1 MATDQQPEGPHP
13 PSAEIKSVRTAFRI
27 VEAMKTLDEPSVT
40 ELAAHTGLAKSTVHK
55 HLKTLQRANYVTK
68 DRDTYQ
74 LGARFLDLG
83 GYVREDRYGMGRIKQ
98 QIKELAEET
107 GQVAHFAVHEHGR
120 AIVLYR
126 ESGRRGV
133 PTRSRIGKRMYLHQT
148 AYGKAILAHLPEAE
162 IEAVVTEIGLPTAT
176 EHTIT
181 DRTGLLEE
189 LEEVRQRGYAVNDE
203 ESTTGLRAV
212 GAPVRTEDGTVFGA
226 CSIAGPEMRIDDSTV
241 DPLIRTTRQFEL
253 EMKYSR

>member
-1 MATDQQPEGPHP
+1 MATKQHSERRDPR
-13 PSAEIKSVRTAFRI
+13 PSEIKSVRTTFRI
-27 VEAMKTLDEPSVT
+27 IEAMKALDGPSVT
-40 ELAAHTGLAKSTVHK
+40 ELAEHTGLAKSTVHK
-55 HLKTLQRANYVTK
+55 HLKTLQLANYVTK
-68 DRDTYQ
+68 AGGTYQ

-83 GYVREDRYGMGRIKQ
+83 GYVREDRYGVGRIKQ
-98 QIKELAEET
+98 QIKDLAEET

-126 ESGRRGV
+126 ESGRQGV

-148 AYGKAILAHLPEAE
+148 AYGKAILAHLPEEE
-162 IEAVVTEIGLPTAT
+162 IEEVVTDIGLPTAT

-181 DRTGLLEE
+181 DRSGLLEE
-189 LEEVRQRGYAVNDE
+189 LETVRQRGYAVNDE

-212 GAPVRTEDGTVFGA
+212 GAPVRATDGTVFGA
-226 CSIAGPEMRIDDSTV
+226 CSIAGPEMRIDDDTI
-241 DPLIRTTRQFEL
+241 DPLIRTTKQFEL